1 MSSDVNVLPRAVQES
16 KPPGDTNVNKE
27 KFWNSNPPP
36 IPPVLWLTAMHVK
49 WAIGASQKVPLFG
62 LQLYHLALAS
72 QHCVYHLAKEI
83 SVDESGSNLDLL
95 LSQVDVLVG
104 LINDLGKSIEA
115 VSHQVAVYE
124 PSEQQEKI
132 DHIFDGLCAL
142 KIAGA
147 CKVEDSRRA
156 FRKMKFADWVDIEE
170 HKNVSRMQIILTSQ
184 QVTSH
189 SDKQR
194 PSSPAPSEG
203 STDPAQTD
211 REEVNWNTDS
221 ESDEILHSH
230 NDENTNPG
238 RKRWPRMKVHSDVY
252 LNPRDLP
259 RLQLLQRIQ
268 TEDWF
273 LQQTAERTLSAEE
286 AARIPGAIEGE
297 SVLLGF
303 FSKGRPSHSQ
313 SVMGGTYASA
323 LYYSLI
329 ILGSGKSLREKNMDQ
344 HVKSYCPVDSGQKR
358 LEDSVTRSSSVPAHP
373 PTNTNLHQYTP
384 AATIFSE
391 EPSKFQ
397 TPELSG
403 RASDVESVRLAT
415 EGMVS
420 ETNDNKLDSLRSGPK
435 SGFRKRLR
443 LMKTSDSPKSS
454 GPRNPSSKSQV
465 YNPVSLDL
473 LAGIA
478 KIEEGSDVLAPLKA
492 ACRTMKS
499 ILEVIQA
506 TEIRQEEWV
515 ELAQRLKRYTLVLE
529 EQITML
535 EPYPSN
541 ESAIDESFQ
550 RSLVQDLKSLETI
563 YDEFATLKEKWS
575 HSKLGVFKVF
585 NRTKD
590 DKRQIVKLNQD
601 IEEWHSRFMEKLR
614 IFIILRTRF
623 IEVPTKSTLRI
634 MEDDE
639 MSKFDAAA
647 LFQLPIVE
655 LEQYSVHTTCLPG
668 TRRAVLE
675 TIWRWADDN
684 ASDKPIFWLCDI
696 GGSGKSTVAMS
707 VIDSCRNRGIL
718 GCQFFFS
725 MATSEASTTDKFCS
739 TIARELAQNI
749 PDLAP
754 HIANAVKRHP
764 NIMRSSLEEQFE
776 TLISGP
782 LRHRQGCVILVI
794 DAVDECK
801 SAPQR
806 RELVETLATAA
817 RNTKNLKIFM
827 TSRPDSIIQLV
838 LGPLSIKAKLEDCL
852 HDIIHK
858 DNVDDVAA
866 YIHQALSGILSEDKI
881 QKLAA
886 KANGLFIWG
895 STACRML
902 TSETSW
908 DLPEEIYYRLIST
921 DQRGDIDDV
930 YDLIFERVDP
940 KFHAVMFQMLALLLA
955 AFEPFTPDDLDDIL
969 KHNGIRGSV
978 RSLVQNLGSVLVADE
993 GTNLIQ
999 FRHPTFLEYLRRC
1012 SVPPYVGSTNKV
1024 YIDVANAHGQVAS
1037 WCLNCL
1043 TSRTEGLQFNIC
1055 QIESSFYLNRQIPDL
1070 DARVAKF
1077 IPRRLRYA
1085 SSHWSFHVAGTGW
1098 NWSGKLIEEFG
1109 CIIRSSRVLYWM
1121 EILSVTADVSRAIS
1135 GLQALM
1141 RRTGIKEETKNRIFD
1156 IGRFM
1161 MAFLVPIQESIPH
1174 IYISALPFTPGTSKL
1189 RTECLNSYQHTL
1201 AVTRGLEE
1209 GHHGLL
1215 MTLRGFKYSVAA
1227 LAFSPDGSH
1236 IASDTGGNAIRLW
1249 DIESGQPLG
1258 EPLQGHKGPIS
1269 AVTFSP
1275 DGSRIG
1281 SASDDQT
1288 IRLWDAFSGQPLG
1301 RPLRGHKRWVNDLAF
1316 SPDGSRMVSASGD
1329 MTIRLWDADTG
1340 QPIGKPLEGHKDSV
1354 SAVEFSPDGSIII
1367 SGSWD
1372 KTIRLWDAATG
1383 QPLGEPIRG
1392 HEERINDVAIS
1403 PDASKIVSGSDD
1415 KTIRLWDAETGQPL
1429 GEPLLGHNGVVTAVA
1444 FSPDG
1449 LRIVSASS
1457 GSTLELWDVGTS
1469 QQLGEPLRGHD
1480 SWINAVAFSPDGTR
1494 IVSAS
1499 DDETIRLWDPDS
1511 GQPLGELI
1519 PGHTEQINDIAI
1531 SPDGSRIISGSNDRT
1546 LRLWSVQSGK
1556 HLGGPLRGHSG
1567 VVTAVAF
1574 SQDGSRVV
1582 SASDDKSV
1590 RLWDAITGKSLGEP
1604 FQGHV
1609 ESVNTVAFS
1618 PDDSKIV
1625 SGSSEGVVRV
1635 WDAVTGQP
1643 VGEAQGHNGPLKTVA
1658 FSPDGLRLVSG
1669 STDCTVRIWD
1679 VGTGHPIGDALRGH
1693 FESVNAVAYSTDGL
1707 RFASASDD
1715 WTIRLWDATTGQI
1728 WGGPLRGHED
1738 SVTSIAF
1745 SPDGST
1751 IVSGSSDN
1759 TIRYWNVATGQL
1771 LGGALRGHSGCVNAV
1786 LFSPDGSHVISCSS
1800 DKTIRVWDA
1809 DIVAHITT
1817 SKQDSEPAESGSGDP
1832 SLGTRLRIRVPGF
1845 EKCTLSHDGWVQSSD
1860 KHLFWVPPDN
1870 RHGLQYRH
1878 LLTMPT
1884 RSPFRATEIDF
1895 TNFQCGTSWTKVR
1908 GDAME

>member
-189 SDKQR
+189 SDKPLER

-303 FSKGRPSHSQ
+303 FSKVPGNHTDDLSLVCTLCMRSIPNPSIYKRLDHARVHMRHHLEQRPVTCTGDCGKPNCTQRFFTHKDLSDHIT
-313 SVMGGTYASA
+313 GKTEPLAKCDGC
-323 LYYSLI
+323 
-329 ILGSGKSLREKNMDQ
+329 GKSLREKNMDQ

-969 KHNGIRGSV
+969 KHN
-978 RSLVQNLGSVLVADE
+978 
-993 GTNLIQ
+993 
-999 FRHPTFLEYLRRC
+999 
-1012 SVPPYVGSTNKV
+1012 
-1024 YIDVANAHGQVAS
+1024 
-1037 WCLNCL
+1037 
-1043 TSRTEGLQFNIC
+1043 
-1055 QIESSFYLNRQIPDL
+1055 
-1070 DARVAKF
+1070 
-1077 IPRRLRYA
+1077 
-1085 SSHWSFHVAGTGW
+1085 
-1098 NWSGKLIEEFG
+1098 
-1109 CIIRSSRVLYWM
+1109 
-1121 EILSVTADVSRAIS
+1121 ADVSRAIS

-1609 ESVNTVAFS
+1609 ECR
-1618 PDDSKIV
+1618 
-1625 SGSSEGVVRV
+1625 SG
-1635 WDAVTGQP
+1635 
-1643 VGEAQGHNGPLKTVA
+1643 VGC
-1658 FSPDGLRLVSG
+1658 SDR
-1669 STDCTVRIWD
+1669 
-1679 VGTGHPIGDALRGH
+1679 
-1693 FESVNAVAYSTDGL
+1693 
-1707 RFASASDD
+1707 SAS
-1715 WTIRLWDATTGQI
+1715 G
-1728 WGGPLRGHED
+1728 RG
-1738 SVTSIAF
+1738 A
-1745 SPDGST
+1745 GS
-1751 IVSGSSDN
+1751 
-1759 TIRYWNVATGQL
+1759 
-1771 LGGALRGHSGCVNAV
+1771 
-1786 LFSPDGSHVISCSS
+1786 
-1800 DKTIRVWDA
+1800 
-1809 DIVAHITT
+1809 
-1817 SKQDSEPAESGSGDP
+1817 
-1832 SLGTRLRIRVPGF
+1832 
-1845 EKCTLSHDGWVQSSD
+1845 
-1860 KHLFWVPPDN
+1860 
-1870 RHGLQYRH
+1870 
-1878 LLTMPT
+1878 
-1884 RSPFRATEIDF
+1884 
-1895 TNFQCGTSWTKVR
+1895 
-1908 GDAME
+1908 